1 MSYPVDQYTALAK
14 ANGQFL
20 LKLTEIARVSGEN
33 YAQLGG
39 KAVATYLDQLKELK
53 PGSVPSLASGGVTGL
68 FSEVEKSREAS
79 LGKIKAAFDEWQGCC
94 QGVLS
99 QVASPQELTGAVQA
113 WFQPLLTMSASGLE
127 KVKAPTGQ
135 TTKVPETV

>member
-1 MSYPVDQYTALAK
+1 MSYPVDQFTALAK

-39 KAVATYLDQLKELK
+39 KAVATYFDQLKELK
-53 PGSVPSLASGGVTGL
+53 PGSVPSFASEGVTGL
-68 FSEVEKSREAS
+68 FSDVEKSREAS
-79 LGKIKAAFDEWQGCC
+79 LGEIKSAFDEWQGCC
-94 QGVLS
+94 KEVLS
-99 QVASPQELTGAVQA
+99 QAANPQELTGAVQA
-113 WFQPLLTMSASGLE
+113 WFQPLLTISASGPE

-135 TTKVPETV
+135 TAKAAEPA